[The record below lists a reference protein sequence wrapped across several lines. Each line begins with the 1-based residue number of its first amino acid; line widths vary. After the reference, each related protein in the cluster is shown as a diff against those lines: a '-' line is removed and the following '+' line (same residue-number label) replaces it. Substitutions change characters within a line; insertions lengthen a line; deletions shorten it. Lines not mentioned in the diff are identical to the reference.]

1 MFVRL
6 LCQLPMGAAI
16 MHLEEIIQPLKMSTT
31 IEVEQVIVTL
41 DRPRPLLIDHR
52 IQIVEIM

>member
-1 MFVRL
+1 
-6 LCQLPMGAAI
+6 

-31 IEVEQVIVTL
+31 IEAEQATVTL